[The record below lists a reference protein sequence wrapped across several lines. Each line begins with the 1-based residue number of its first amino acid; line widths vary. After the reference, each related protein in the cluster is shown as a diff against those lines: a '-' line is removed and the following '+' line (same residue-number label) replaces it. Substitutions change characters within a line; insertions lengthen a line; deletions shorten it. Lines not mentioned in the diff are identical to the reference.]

1 MGADLKAIATPPAD
15 ASRVAAI
22 RNSLDLHDAEAVA
35 AFGERARLE
44 VAASVQRILAEVR
57 SAETQEAADQ
67 LRTTAELVAAKDP
80 ARLEVRGPLRLF
92 VGRRKRLAR
101 FTAEFQDAAVL
112 VETLAGDLSEGA
124 ERLARRSAVLD
135 RLHDQAKTFIL
146 ELDAYVDAGRLA
158 LSGADVPA
166 TEAIETLDA
175 RLGTLAATRRCAVEQ
190 LSLIRRI
197 QNVDAPLAD
206 ALSDAARAARRW
218 VADWTELM
226 GLTPERRRK
235 RIRPDVVALSETR
248 ALTLEHL
255 ATPAAAVAEAR
266 RRRADAESEME
277 QTARTLAA
285 SRRRDST
292 IGPSA
297 GGRSASGRSTPAGV

>member
-22 RNSLDLHDAEAVA
+22 RDCLDLRDAEAVA

-67 LRTTAELVAAKDP
+67 LRTTAELIAAKDP

-101 FTAEFQDAAVL
+101 FKAEFQDAAAL

-124 ERLARRSAVLD
+124 ERLARRSTVLD

-158 LSGADVPA
+158 RSGAQAPA
-166 TEAIETLDA
+166 AGAIETLDA
-175 RLGTLAATRRCAVEQ
+175 RLETLAATRRCAVEQ

-235 RIRPDVVALSETR
+235 RIRPDVVALCETR
-248 ALTLEHL
+248 ALTLERL
-255 ATPAAAVAEAR
+255 TAPAATVAEAR

-292 IGPSA
+292 IGP
-297 GGRSASGRSTPAGV
+297 RASGRNAL